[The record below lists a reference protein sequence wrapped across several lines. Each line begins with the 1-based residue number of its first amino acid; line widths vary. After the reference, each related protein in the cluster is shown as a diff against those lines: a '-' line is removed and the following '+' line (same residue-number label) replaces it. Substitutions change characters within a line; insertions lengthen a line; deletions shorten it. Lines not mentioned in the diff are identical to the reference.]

1 MHLQFGVIE
10 YGINSEFKRINE
22 KPVFENFINAGIYC
36 ISKDVIK
43 LVEKNKFITMP
54 KIIEISKIAG
64 MKIGIF
70 PMHEDWL
77 DLGSPVDFQ
86 NANKNI

>member
-1 MHLQFGVIE
+1 
-10 YGINSEFKRINE
+10 
-22 KPVFENFINAGIYC
+22 
-36 ISKDVIK
+36 
-43 LVEKNKFITMP
+43 MP